1 MHATASGLP
10 FNTEEVSLSNK
21 PRWFLELNP
30 KGQVCARVISLSRS
44 VTHSQSLTHSL
55 AHSVNSPPPPPP
67 CHSPA
72 HTLVSASQVPVL
84 VVHGDPVPESD
95 ATLTTI
101 AALHGSHLQDG
112 DGGAEAVQLR
122 QFVNAWHPRAKR
134 AVLGGSAVEVQRA
147 LKELEGHVH
156 ETGPYLCGLNF
167 CTADASLAP
176 FVQRLDER
184 FGIPADCPR
193 LTRWWGMMR
202 EHKSVCQTI
211 QPSWWWWW

>member
-1 MHATASGLP
+1 VLASFPFQGL
-10 FNTEEVSLSNK
+10 SLTL
-21 PRWFLELNP
+21 RH
-30 KGQVCARVISLSRS
+30 SLTCLLTQR
-44 VTHSQSLTHSL
+44 THSPHLPRPPPTLSLTR
-55 AHSVNSPPPPPP
+55 
-67 CHSPA
+67 
-72 HTLVSASQVPVL
+72 SQVPVL

-101 AALHGSHLQDG
+101 AALHGSRLQDG
-112 DGGAEAVQLR
+112 GAKAVQLR
-122 QFVNAWHPRAKR
+122 QFVNAWHPRAQR

-147 LKELEGHVH
+147 LRELEGHVH

-193 LTRWWGMMR
+193 LARWWGMMCD
-202 EHKSVCQTI
+202 HKSVCQTI